1 MQIHYSTAILMFQGL
16 EDLLNYD
23 EDDED
28 EVERS
33 WRR

>member
-1 MQIHYSTAILMFQGL
+1 MQIHYSTVILTFQGL

>member
-1 MQIHYSTAILMFQGL
+1 MQIHYLTPILTFQGL